1 MRHVAKILEVKT
13 EDLGNTKHV
22 YRITL
27 EVRLNI
33 SYEHYRKITPYS
45 KELITTDFLCVR
57 HGKSWMTFAHRS
69 FSKNFVNKLAQ
80 RYPSMT
86 EGVLDNAVR
95 LTQNYNSKKLKAY
108 AWELHPSLLDA
119 EIGVSFE
126 DMTLPKVNGLDYAI
140 PTAIN
145 LLISDPTGRRSAIT
159 EALSDL

>member
-13 EDLGNTKHV
+13 VDLENTKYV

-33 SYEHYRKITPYS
+33 SYEYYRKITTYS
-45 KELITTDFLCVR
+45 KKLITTDFLCVR
-57 HGKSWMTFAHRS
+57 HGKSWMTFAHQS

-86 EGVLDNAVR
+86 EGVLENAVR
-95 LTQNYNSKKLKAY
+95 LTQDYNSKKLKVY
-108 AWELHPSLLDA
+108 ARELHPSLLDA
-119 EIGVSFE
+119 EIGIFFE
-126 DMTLPKVNGLDYAI
+126 DITLPEINGLHYAI

-159 EALSDL
+159 EALSNL